1 MSIINIKLDTF
12 KQVFDVSN
20 NNKAIY
26 GEVHT
31 DFTVVNKILDLI
43 PSYYYTNPSLKW
55 LDPCSGRGYFPMV
68 LYKKLYNS
76 LSSVITDNNSRSKHI
91 LSKNIFINEINLQH
105 KKFLIKLFGEKNNVS
120 FNNFLDISQKF
131 DVIYGNPPF
140 NINGSSKTPTNKKL
154 KKNLDGTNAWV
165 QFIKHSISLL
175 KPNGLLA
182 FITPSIWMKNDYFFH
197 SYMKQFEIL
206 KIVTLDNTQTNK
218 AFHGHAQT
226 PTSLFLLQKKPSS
239 HKTLLF
245 DNIHQRFT
253 LFDYSNCSIPLSYVS
268 IINKFKPF
276 VAKYGSIKVIKT
288 SMRPGYKGL
297 IVGPSLNGKTGYPN
311 IKSCKLNGLKPQL
324 AINFSNIKCS
334 YCGIPK
340 IVLAH
345 KMHGFPYPDLG
356 GLFGISNRDNYVILK
371 EKKQDLLKIYK
382 FLSNNFFVKLF
393 EATRYRMKY
402 LERHIFDFIPDIS
415 NIPDFPEN
423 ISLQSIYNF
432 FQINELE
439 RNFIEQ
445 NTKKH
450 YEFF

>member
-1 MSIINIKLDTF
+1 MN
-12 KQVFDVSN
+12 KQESN
-20 NNKAIY
+20 
-26 GEVHT
+26 
-31 DFTVVNKILDLI
+31 
-43 PSYYYTNPSLKW
+43 
-55 LDPCSGRGYFPMV
+55 
-68 LYKKLYNS
+68 
-76 LSSVITDNNSRSKHI
+76 HI
-91 LSKNIFINEINLQH
+91 LTKNIFINEVNVHH
-105 KKFLIKLFGEKNNVS
+105 KKVLLDLFGEKNNVS
-120 FNNFLDISQKF
+120 FKNFLALNKKF
-131 DVIYGNPPF
+131 DIIYGNPPF
-140 NINGSSKTPTNKKL
+140 NINGASKTPTNKKL
-154 KKNLDGTNAWV
+154 KKKLDGANAWV
-165 QFIKHSISLL
+165 DFIKHSISLL

-197 SYMKQFEIL
+197 SYIKQFEIL

-239 HKTLLF
+239 HRTLLY
-245 DNIHQRFT
+245 DNIHQSFS

-297 IVGPSLNGKTGYPN
+297 ILGPSLNGKTGYPN

-340 IVLAH
+340 VVLAH
-345 KMHGFPYPDLG
+345 KMHGFPYPDLD

-371 EKKQDLLKIYK
+371 ENKQDLLKIYK

-402 LERHIFDFIPDIS
+402 LERHIFEFIPDIS

-432 FQINELE
+432 FQISELE

>member
-1 MSIINIKLDTF
+1 MSIQHLELNTF

-20 NNKAIY
+20 NNKAVY

-31 DFTVVNKILDLI
+31 DFTLIHKILNLI
-43 PSYYYTNPSLKW
+43 PSNYYSNPDITW

-68 LYKKLYNS
+68 LYKRLYNG
-76 LSSVITDNNSRSKHI
+76 LTGVITNNDSRSKHI
-91 LSKNIFINEINLQH
+91 LSNNIFINEINIQH
-105 KKFLIKLFGEKNNVS
+105 KKVLTKIFGEKNNIS
-120 FNNFLDISQKF
+120 FKNFLDLNQKF
-131 DVIYGNPPF
+131 DCIIGNPPF

-154 KKNLDGTNAWV
+154 QKKLDGKNAWCS
-165 QFIKHSISLL
+165 FIKHSISLL

-197 SYMKQFEIL
+197 KFMKQFEIL
-206 KIVTLDNTQTNK
+206 KIITLDNTQTNK
-218 AFHGHAQT
+218 AFHGNAQT
-226 PTSLFLLQKKPSS
+226 PTSMFLLQNKPST
-239 HKTLLF
+239 HKTMLY
-245 DNIHQRFT
+245 DNIHQSYIPFN
-253 LFDYSNCSIPLSYVS
+253 YANCSIPLCYAS
-268 IINKFKPF
+268 IINKFKPYIE
-276 VAKYGSIKVIKT
+276 KYGSIKVIKT

-297 IVGPSLNGKTGYPN
+297 IIGPSLNEKTGHPN

-324 AINFSNIKCS
+324 TVNFSNIPCS

-340 IVLAH
+340 VVLAH
-345 KMHGFPYPDLG
+345 KMHGFPYPDID

-371 EKKQDLLKIYK
+371 KDKQDLLKIFK

-393 EATRYRMKY
+393 ESTRYRMKY
-402 LERHIFDFIPDIS
+402 LERHIFDFIPDIC
-415 NIPDFPEN
+415 NIPNFPEI

-432 FQINELE
+432 FQISELE

-445 NTKKH
+445 NIKKH

>member
-1 MSIINIKLDTF
+1 MSIQHIDLSEFTQI
-12 KQVFDVSN
+12 FDISN

-31 DFTVVNKILDLI
+31 DFTIVNKILDLI
-43 PSYYYTNPSLKW
+43 PSHYYENKSLTW

-68 LYKKLYNS
+68 LYKKLYQG
-76 LSSVITDNNSRSKHI
+76 LSSIIPDNNSRSNHI
-91 LSKNIFINEINLQH
+91 LKRNIFINEVNLQH
-105 KKFLIKLFGEKNNVS
+105 KKVLLELFGEKNNVS
-120 FNNFLDISQKF
+120 FKNFFDIKRKY
-131 DVIYGNPPF
+131 DIIYGNPPF
-140 NINGSSKTPTNKKL
+140 NLNGSSKTPTNKKL
-154 KKNLDGTNAWV
+154 KKKLDGTNAWTK
-165 QFIKHSISLL
+165 FIKHSISLL

-206 KIVTLDNTQTNK
+206 KIITLDNTQTNK
-218 AFHGHAQT
+218 AFHGNAQT
-226 PTSLFLLQKKPSS
+226 PTSLFLLQKKTSS
-239 HKTLLF
+239 LQTLLYN
-245 DNIHQRFT
+245 NINQSYE
-253 LFDYSNCSIPLSYVS
+253 LFDYKNCSIPLKYVS
-268 IINKFKPF
+268 IINKFKPY
-276 VAKYGSIKVIKT
+276 VAKYGSIEVIKT

-297 IVGPSLNGKTGYPN
+297 ITGPSLNGKTGYPN

-334 YCGIPK
+334 YCGVPK

-432 FQINELE
+432 FQISELE